1 VFWNYNGTTYYARA
15 QSTGALGVG
24 AFSYDDGT
32 FTSNFNPVNQTITGT
47 ATTGPNGTFVIDVPL
62 ADVGSPPAGASLTL
76 PFAESHGSFQAVY
89 YTAAADRAPDL
100 GFGANWTV
108 GATCP

>member
-1 VFWNYNGTTYYARA
+1 VF
-15 QSTGALGVG
+15 
-24 AFSYDDGT
+24 
-32 FTSNFNPVNQTITGT
+32 
-47 ATTGPNGTFVIDVPL
+47 DVPL